1 MKGLSTLETISYHQQ
16 QLMDEIQG
24 ASKSSKDFDK
34 ISEIEDHLNTLI
46 KELYLLPISTS
57 M

>member
-1 MKGLSTLETISYHQQ
+1 
-16 QLMDEIQG
+16 MDEIQG

-34 ISEIEDHLNTLI
+34 ISELEDHLTTLI